1 MEIIFNI
8 FKNIFY
14 SNRIVSDDNIIYSQ
28 TGTSSVLPDKIF
40 YFKINL
46 INYETQVNW
55 GSIDDYT
62 YKFETIN
69 GKISELTKEVEDLKL
84 YYFNGTRQFLR
95 VGLYDD
101 TTIMLLRYDE
111 LLCIEKFI
119 LNLGVHYSE
128 IYIE

>member
-1 MEIIFNI
+1 MLGIFDI
-8 FKNIFY
+8 FKYIFF
-14 SNRIVSDDNIIYSQ
+14 SNRTVSDDNIVYSQ

-62 YKFETIN
+62 YKFETTN

-95 VGLYDD
+95 AGFYHDS
-101 TTIMLLRYDE
+101 TILLLRYDE
-111 LLCIEKFI
+111 LICIEKFI

>member
-95 VGLYDD
+95 AGLYDD

>member
-1 MEIIFNI
+1 MLGIFDI
-8 FKNIFY
+8 FKYIFF
-14 SNRIVSDDNIIYSQ
+14 SNRIVSDDNIVYSQ

-95 VGLYDD
+95 AGLYDD
-101 TTIMLLRYDE
+101 TIIMLLRYDE

-128 IYIE
+128 IFIE

>member
-1 MEIIFNI
+1 MLGIFDI
-8 FKNIFY
+8 FKYIFF
-14 SNRIVSDDNIIYSQ
+14 SNRIVSDDNIVYSQ
-28 TGTSSVLPDKIF
+28 TGTSSVLPDKTF

-62 YKFETIN
+62 YKFETTN

-95 VGLYDD
+95 TGLYDD
-101 TTIMLLRYDE
+101 TTVMLLRYDE

-128 IYIE
+128 IFIE